1 MILERDSDL
10 KMVDENLKFTK
21 LTFIIHFVTGLIF
34 TILFWIPEISGPTLG
49 MTYSA
54 ETGALSMTIGAL
66 FAGLTVSSLFG
77 FLAKQWKEVKIVVI
91 AEIVWLVAGTI
102 TYIFNFSVYELTT
115 AITSLIG
122 NIILL
127 VLFLLTYLQQEEILK
142 TIWK

>member
-1 MILERDSDL
+1 MILERNSDL
-10 KMVDENLKFTK
+10 KMIDENLKFTK
-21 LTFIIHFVTGLIF
+21 LTFIIHFVVGLIF
-34 TILFWIPEISGPTLG
+34 TILFWIPEISGPTMG

-91 AEIVWLVAGTI
+91 AEIVWLVAGII
-102 TYIFNFSVYELTT
+102 TYIFNFSVYEVTT

-122 NIILL
+122 NIFLL

-142 TIWK
+142 TLWK

>member
-102 TYIFNFSVYELTT
+102 TYIFNFSVYEVTT

-127 VLFLLTYLQQEEILK
+127 VLFLLAYLQQEEILK
-142 TIWK
+142 TLWK